1 MDKRQ
6 QIRNELKQRRSQY
19 SDAQC
24 RSLSSQICN
33 QLHNDRSFINRHRLA
48 FYYPVGNEVD
58 LLELM
63 QRAWRLGKKTFLPV
77 LASFP
82 KGSLWW
88 IEHSA
93 STPMYLN
100 QFGIPEPEHPPGARR
115 TKIRSLDV
123 IFMPLVAF
131 DASGNRMGM
140 GGGYYDRSLAKCYRQ
155 DIPWHRPIRM
165 GVAYSWQQVS
175 SIPVEKWD
183 IPLDAIATENGITW
197 FRR

>member
-6 QIRNELKQRRSQY
+6 VIRNELKQRRTDY
-19 SDAQC
+19 SHAQC
-24 RSLSSQICN
+24 LAFSRQICANLSSEHLFRN
-33 QLHNDRSFINRHRLA
+33 GKRFA
-48 FYYPVGNEVD
+48 FYYPIGNEVN
-58 LLELM
+58 LLALM
-63 QRAWRLGKKTFLPV
+63 EHAWSLGKKTYLPV
-77 LASFP
+77 LAQFP

-93 STPMYLN
+93 STGMYLN
-100 QFGIPEPEHPPGARR
+100 QLGIPEPEHSRSARR
-115 TKIRSLDV
+115 TKLRSLDI

-131 DASGNRMGM
+131 DAQGNRMGM
-140 GGGYYDRSLAKCYRQ
+140 GGGYYDRSLAKLYRH
-155 DIPWHRPIRM
+155 DKPWHRPVRM
-165 GVAYSWQQVS
+165 GVAYSWQQVE